1 MYGLL
6 HYRWIEIDKTQALKK
21 NKGIEIPMII
31 DSGASV
37 NVLDGQNYKR
47 LERLVSLAKSD
58 IRIFPYGSTHPLPF
72 GPVVS
77 TVNAVKN
84 SEVERIISEHKAPQR
99 RVPFHVREA
108 VDKKLQE
115 LEDLDIIESVIG
127 PTPWVSP
134 LVAVPKSNGEVRVC
148 VDMRRVNEAVIR
160 ERHPIPTL
168 EETLQSLN
176 GAAVFSKLD
185 LRWGYHQVELHPES
199 RALTTFS
206 THNGLK
212 RYKRLIF
219 GLSSAPETYQYVMQS
234 TLQGIVGV
242 RNISDDIIV
251 FGKTQEEHDRSLE
264 QTLQRLQDSGLT
276 LNKEKCVFSVSELVF
291 FGFKVSA
298 AGLSPDQKKIDA
310 VKEARAPT
318 NAAEVRS
325 FLGLVNYCARFI
337 PEFATMSE
345 PLRQLTRKYAEWSWG
360 QVEQDSF
367 DKLKAS
373 LTSDCVMAHY
383 DPAAETH
390 LRVDA
395 SPVGLGAIL
404 LQCQDGVSRPVA
416 YASRTLTDVERRY
429 SQTEKEALAV
439 VWGCEKFHLY
449 LYGTEFTLFTDHK
462 PLEVIYSPRAKPP
475 ARIERWVLRL
485 QPYRFKI
492 CHMEGESLL
501 VCVDACSR
509 CPEVEILRSTTSEV
523 IVSHLRKIFAV
534 HGLPEQ
540 VTSDNGSNLVSA
552 TMEQYL
558 EANGIK
564 HRKVTPYWPQAN
576 AQVERFNRT
585 VEKAI
590 RTAHVEGKNW
600 RMELYI
606 FLLNYR
612 ATPHATTG
620 VSPAKILFGREIRTK
635 VPQLPS
641 KETSEVLRAALQ
653 FDKERKQHMKEYADK
668 KRGLTPSTIQEGDQ
682 VLLKLERDN
691 KLTPAFDPDP
701 YTVIERKGASVVLQR
716 EEGYTLMRNVSAVKK
731 VYIQENLTESE
742 LDFDGLN
749 QAADPEPVPAQEP
762 CMHVIDCIS
771 GDWVWVNK
779 VVGAI
784 RRSRLPEFCSRSRS
798 RLNFTSAPTVALDRI
813 FRFAPTAALDWSS
826 APMHSRS
833 RLEFC
838 SHSRPRLEFYSH
850 SRSRL
855 EFCSHSRSRLEFCS
869 HSRSRLEFCSHSRF
883 RLEFCSHSRTR
894 LEFCFHSR
902 S

>member
-1 MYGLL
+1 MKGGVDRENEGRVSDNSSALN
-6 HYRWIEIDKTQALKK
+6 KT
-21 NKGIEIPMII
+21 GIEIPMII

-58 IRIFPYGSTHPLPF
+58 IRIFPYGSTHPLPVQGIFSANVQTGELITRTEFVVVEHHDAGCLLGKRSATELGLLQF

-84 SEVERIISEHKAPQR
+84 SEVERIISEHKAVFEGVGKLKDCQLKIHVNNEVKPVAQPQR

-115 LEDLDIIESVIG
+115 LEDLDIIESVTG

-176 GAAVFSKLD
+176 GAAVFLKLD

-325 FLGLVNYCARFI
+325 FLALVNYCARFI

-345 PLRQLTRKYAEWSWG
+345 PLRQLTRKYAEWFWG

-449 LYGTEFTLFTDHK
+449 LYCTEFTLFTDHK

-492 CHMEGESLL
+492 CHMEGK
-501 VCVDACSR
+501 
-509 CPEVEILRSTTSEV
+509 T
-523 IVSHLRKIFAV
+523 
-534 HGLPEQ
+534 
-540 VTSDNGSNLVSA
+540 N
-552 TMEQYL
+552 
-558 EANGIK
+558 
-564 HRKVTPYWPQAN
+564 
-576 AQVERFNRT
+576 
-585 VEKAI
+585 
-590 RTAHVEGKNW
+590 
-600 RMELYI
+600 
-606 FLLNYR
+606 
-612 ATPHATTG
+612 
-620 VSPAKILFGREIRTK
+620 PAD
-635 VPQLPS
+635 
-641 KETSEVLRAALQ
+641 VL
-653 FDKERKQHMKEYADK
+653 
-668 KRGLTPSTIQEGDQ
+668 
-682 VLLKLERDN
+682 
-691 KLTPAFDPDP
+691 
-701 YTVIERKGASVVLQR
+701 
-716 EEGYTLMRNVSAVKK
+716 
-731 VYIQENLTESE
+731 
-742 LDFDGLN
+742 
-749 QAADPEPVPAQEP
+749 
-762 CMHVIDCIS
+762 
-771 GDWVWVNK
+771 
-779 VVGAI
+779 
-784 RRSRLPEFCSRSRS
+784 SRLPIAHQPYIER
-798 RLNFTSAPTVALDRI
+798 NIAEEYIDYVAKNAIPKAMSAEQIGEATKLDNTLQQIQQSLLSNVWPSIPELEPYLRI
-813 FRFAPTAALDWSS
+813 REELSVS
-826 APMHSRS
+826 NG
-833 RLEFC
+833 LVLK
-838 SHSRPRLEFYSH
+838 SHCYAY
-850 SRSRL
+850 
-855 EFCSHSRSRLEFCS
+855 
-869 HSRSRLEFCSHSRF
+869 
-883 RLEFCSHSRTR
+883 
-894 LEFCFHSR
+894 
-902 S
+902 